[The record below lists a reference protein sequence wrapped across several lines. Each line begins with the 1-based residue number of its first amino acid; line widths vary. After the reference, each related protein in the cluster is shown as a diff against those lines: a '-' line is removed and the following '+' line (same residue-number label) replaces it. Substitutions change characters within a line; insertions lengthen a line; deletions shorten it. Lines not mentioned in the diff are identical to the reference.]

1 MTRSAAVTNRSTAVT
16 NSSTDTLQNLDHRQN
31 LSLLKVY
38 TMYRLVVCVILIVT
52 LFTNPSDTL
61 LFGKANLKMFLYG
74 VISYFLI
81 NLVTL
86 VLIVPKTRQLT
97 DQQLFL
103 NFFIDVVAILV
114 MIDASGGVA
123 SGLELLLVVTI
134 AACSI
139 MLPSQ
144 IALLLTAIASLGLL
158 AETASQ
164 VYQQAV
170 TVSGFISTGLVGMVL
185 FLTAFFIRNLA
196 SRIRGSQ
203 LLAYQHALDV
213 GKLQQLNQQIVH
225 RMRTGIIVCRQN
237 GEILLA
243 NSAAGELLGET
254 DIANRDS
261 MATRQ
266 LPALLKSPLSQWLSM
281 PTFRPGPLHIQQ
293 SDREVLVSFTAI
305 SEGQEADTLIFLED
319 NRRLVKQAQQ
329 MKLASLGRLT
339 ASIAHEIRNPLGAV
353 SHAAQLL
360 AESEKLSSSDQRLCD
375 IIENH
380 CDRMNR
386 VIENILNL
394 SSRNAP
400 DPERI
405 ALATWLQRF
414 IDEFDAYASDV
425 YDNWAIEFRCD
436 NTENDTFIDSS
447 QMLQVLINLSVNGL
461 RYSLQHCG
469 EAKIVF
475 HLFRHPVTQLPVL
488 DVIDFGPGVDPEAIQ
503 HIFEPFYT
511 TDPRGSGLGLYIS
524 RELCEA
530 NEARL
535 DYIRTESGQSCFRIS
550 FPHPDRQPA
559 PE

>member
-1 MTRSAAVTNRSTAVT
+1 MTGTA
-16 NSSTDTLQNLDHRQN
+16 NTLHHLDHRQN

-38 TMYRLVVCVILIVT
+38 TMYRLVVCAILLVT
-52 LFTNPSDTL
+52 LFTNPSDSL
-61 LFGKANLKMFLYG
+61 QFGKANLTLFLYG
-74 VISYFLI
+74 VSCYFFI

-86 VLIVPKTRQLT
+86 ILIVPKTRQLN

-103 NFFIDVVAILV
+103 NFFIDVVAIIVL
-114 MIDASGGVA
+114 IDASGGVA
-123 SGLELLLVVTI
+123 SGLELLLVVTV

-158 AETASQ
+158 AETTSQ
-164 VYQQAV
+164 VYKQTV

-185 FLTAFFIRNLA
+185 FLTSFFIRNLA

-203 LLAYQHALDV
+203 QLAQQHAVDV
-213 GKLQQLNQQIVH
+213 GKLQQLNQQIVQ
-225 RMRTGIIVCRQN
+225 RMRTGIIVCRQD
-237 GEILLA
+237 GEVLLA
-243 NSAAGELLGET
+243 NSAAGELLGES
-254 DIANRDS
+254 DIANS
-261 MATRQ
+261 ENLAARQ
-266 LPALLKSPLSQWLSM
+266 LPALLMEPLCQWLST
-281 PTFRPGPLHIQQ
+281 PAFRPAPLHMQQ
-293 SDREVLVSFTAI
+293 SDRELLVSFTAI
-305 SEGQEADTLIFLED
+305 SEGNEADTLIFLED

-360 AESEKLSSSDQRLCD
+360 GESDKLDSSDQRLCD
-375 IIENH
+375 IIESH

-394 SSRNAP
+394 SSRSAAN
-400 DPERI
+400 PERI
-405 ALATWLQRF
+405 SLNAWLQRF
-414 IDEFDAYASDV
+414 IEEFDAYVSDV
-425 YDNWAIEFRCD
+425 NRPWVIELQSFEA
-436 NTENDTFIDSS
+436 ENDTFIDSS
-447 QMLQVLINLSVNGL
+447 QMLQVLINLCVNGL
-461 RYSLQHCG
+461 RYSQQHCG
-469 EAKIVF
+469 EAKLLF
-475 HLFRHPVTQLPVL
+475 HLFKHPVTRLPVL
-488 DVIDFGPGVDPEAIQ
+488 DVIDFGPGVDEQSIQ

-511 TDPRGSGLGLYIS
+511 TDPKGSGLGLYIS

-535 DYIRTESGQSCFRIS
+535 DYIRTEEGQSCFRIS